1 MDGLEDL
8 LHEVATHI
16 ALHGLC
22 GTALENLVVAG
33 VLEYG
38 DTVLLLEL
46 TNLAGYTHALGELLY
61 DAVVALV
68 DELAQ
73 LSQVFG
79 AVCLGTDDE
88 HLEDVFERV
97 GSNLLHMDFWD
108 EQNLNTTH
116 AIKDAITEF
125 LADTFGFVM
134 NLFVICTIRKLLKP
148 MTQGQPYDGTVSR
161 TLKKLG
167 IGCILICVV
176 VNLFNALQI
185 QSTHAV
191 FFEIVERNLI
201 GVVSGIASGFSLQLG
216 YLFIGIVLLV
226 FSLVF
231 RYGEELQVQADE
243 TLYISSHE
251 PQ

>member
-1 MDGLEDL
+1 MEKLKKISKTTNIIFALAL
-8 LHEVATHI
+8 LFAVVQFI
-16 ALHGLC
+16 V
-22 GTALENLVVAG
+22 NLVQLGTNQVA
-33 VLEYG
+33 
-38 DTVLLLEL
+38 LLLE
-46 TNLAGYTHALGELLY
+46 NP
-61 DAVVALV
+61 
-68 DELAQ
+68 
-73 LSQVFG
+73 G
-79 AVCLGTDDE
+79 ADSVKVSGI
-88 HLEDVFERV
+88 VI
-97 GSNLLHMDFWD
+97 GNIHMDFWD
-108 EQNLNTTH
+108 EQSLSTTH

-201 GVVSGIASGFSLQLG
+201 GVVSGIASGFNLQLG

-231 RYGEELQVQADE
+231 RYGEALQVQADE
-243 TLYISSHE
+243 TL
-251 PQ
+251 

>member
-1 MDGLEDL
+1 MEKLKKLSKITNIIFALAL
-8 LHEVATHI
+8 LLAVVQFI
-16 ALHGLC
+16 V
-22 GTALENLVVAG
+22 NLVQLGTNQVA
-33 VLEYG
+33 
-38 DTVLLLEL
+38 LLLE
-46 TNLAGYTHALGELLY
+46 NP
-61 DAVVALV
+61 
-68 DELAQ
+68 
-73 LSQVFG
+73 G
-79 AVCLGTDDE
+79 ADSVKVSGI
-88 HLEDVFERV
+88 VI
-97 GSNLLHMDFWD
+97 GNIHMDFWD
-108 EQNLNTTH
+108 KQNLSTKH
-116 AIKDAITEF
+116 VIKEAVTEF
-125 LADTFGFVM
+125 LAVTFSFVM

-176 VNLFNALQI
+176 ENVFHALQI

-191 FFEIVERNLI
+191 FFEIAERNLI

-243 TLYISSHE
+243 TL
-251 PQ
+251 

>member
-1 MDGLEDL
+1 MGKLKKISKITNIIFALAL
-8 LHEVATHI
+8 LFAVVQFI
-16 ALHGLC
+16 V
-22 GTALENLVVAG
+22 NLVQLGTNQVA
-33 VLEYG
+33 
-38 DTVLLLEL
+38 LLLE
-46 TNLAGYTHALGELLY
+46 NP
-61 DAVVALV
+61 
-68 DELAQ
+68 
-73 LSQVFG
+73 G
-79 AVCLGTDDE
+79 ADSVKVSGI
-88 HLEDVFERV
+88 VI
-97 GSNLLHMDFWD
+97 GNIHMGFWD
-108 EQNLNTTH
+108 EQNLSTPH

-125 LADTFGFVM
+125 LANTFGFVM

-148 MTQGQPYDGTVSR
+148 MTQGQPYDGSVSR

-176 VNLFNALQI
+176 ENVFNALQI

-201 GVVSGIASGFSLQLG
+201 GVVSGIASGYSIQLG

-243 TLYISSHE
+243 TL
-251 PQ
+251 

>member
-1 MDGLEDL
+1 MEKLKKISKTTNIIFALAL
-8 LHEVATHI
+8 LFAVVQFI
-16 ALHGLC
+16 V
-22 GTALENLVVAG
+22 NLVQLGTNQVA
-33 VLEYG
+33 
-38 DTVLLLEL
+38 LLLE
-46 TNLAGYTHALGELLY
+46 NP
-61 DAVVALV
+61 
-68 DELAQ
+68 
-73 LSQVFG
+73 G
-79 AVCLGTDDE
+79 ADSVKVSGI
-88 HLEDVFERV
+88 VI
-97 GSNLLHMDFWD
+97 GNIHMDFWD
-108 EQNLNTTH
+108 EQNLSTTH

-243 TLYISSHE
+243 TL
-251 PQ
+251 

>member
-1 MDGLEDL
+1 MEKLKKISKTTNIIFALAL
-8 LHEVATHI
+8 LFAVVQFI
-16 ALHGLC
+16 V
-22 GTALENLVVAG
+22 NLVQLGTNQVA
-33 VLEYG
+33 
-38 DTVLLLEL
+38 LLLE
-46 TNLAGYTHALGELLY
+46 NP
-61 DAVVALV
+61 
-68 DELAQ
+68 
-73 LSQVFG
+73 G
-79 AVCLGTDDE
+79 ADSVKVSGI
-88 HLEDVFERV
+88 VI
-97 GSNLLHMDFWD
+97 GNIHMDFWD

-243 TLYISSHE
+243 TL
-251 PQ
+251 